1 MQKITVMLTV
11 CLVLFMP
18 LWGFAD
24 IEENQAELEK
34 IRIRIEKAETELKQ
48 KRQSELAISRE
59 LVLLKK
65 TLQNIDAKISD
76 LTAQQEQVQNDI
88 SRQNQLINDN
98 QQRMRATT
106 GRLKKRLVAL
116 YKEGE
121 MGALKILF
129 SADSPTEMVQ
139 QYHYLTKVLEHD
151 NVLLSEYRDLFHIQ
165 KQQLADLEKLQDKK
179 LKLLENEQHQRQIAA
194 DGRRLQTRLLRQAR
208 NEKETLSRELTQL
221 KENAARLKQLII
233 RLQEQPKN
241 SSVPAADYF
250 AVGRGKLRWPV
261 EGRVVIGF
269 GTQKDDKLGT
279 YYESNGIEIAVQPG
293 KPISAVASGKI
304 VFADYF
310 KGYGNLYILSHP
322 GGYHSLYAHTDRM
335 QKKLGEEVSAGDLLG
350 YSGLG
355 GRESIYFEIRSQG
368 SPVNPLSWLMK
379 R

>member
-1 MQKITVMLTV
+1 MLTV